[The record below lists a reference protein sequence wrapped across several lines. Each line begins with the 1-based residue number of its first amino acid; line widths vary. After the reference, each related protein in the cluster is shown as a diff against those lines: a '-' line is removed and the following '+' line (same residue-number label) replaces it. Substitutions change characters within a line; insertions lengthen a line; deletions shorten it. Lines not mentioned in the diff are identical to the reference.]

1 MMNQYNQANAL
12 QYDEQRERSRARND
26 MARGDIYGAVT
37 HRARYEHDH
46 ARRDKILE
54 EQALSMGDY
63 QRAGYLHREANS
75 FENAARRDDFRS
87 NKMECQLRQHR
98 SNEVY
103 AANRDRQHGNM
114 RGYHLRLPPALVLG
128 LSRHRPHG
136 MCAQQ
141 LPPGAQ
147 ATNVVYGI
155 IAAVLWRDGCWPQN
169 FARGA
174 TAAPCFLI
182 LFFCSRGPRP
192 SEH

>member
-37 HRARYEHDH
+37 HRARAEHDH

-54 EQALSMGDY
+54 AQALSMGDY

-87 NKMECQLRQHR
+87 DQMECQLRQHR

-103 AANRDRQHGNM
+103 AANRDRQHGNV
-114 RGYHLRLPPALVLG
+114 RGYHQH
-128 LSRHRPHG
+128 LSSGYRDTAR
-136 MCAQQ
+136 MDCAHSNYRQAGDD
-141 LPPGAQ
+141 LWAATVHKDRAQ
-147 ATNVVYGI
+147 RF
-155 IAAVLWRDGCWPQN
+155 W
-169 FARGA
+169 
-174 TAAPCFLI
+174 
-182 LFFCSRGPRP
+182 
-192 SEH
+192 